1 MLQKTGDNNQALESE
16 VEYELTS
23 KKAHHHSLR
32 REIDIEDRCQR
43 CKDAMKIFY
52 NFDSSCYFC

>member
-23 KKAHHHSLR
+23 K
-32 REIDIEDRCQR
+32 E
-43 CKDAMKIFY
+43 
-52 NFDSSCYFC
+52 DSSPFSE

>member
-23 KKAHHHSLR
+23 K
-32 REIDIEDRCQR
+32 EG
-43 CKDAMKIFY
+43 
-52 NFDSSCYFC
+52 SSPFSE

>member
-23 KKAHHHSLR
+23 TSKEDSTILRIR
-32 REIDIEDRCQR
+32 REIVIVIDA
-43 CKDAMKIFY
+43 KDTKML
-52 NFDSSCYFC
+52 

>member
-23 KKAHHHSLR
+23 K
-32 REIDIEDRCQR
+32 EG
-43 CKDAMKIFY
+43 
-52 NFDSSCYFC
+52 SSFSE